1 MSRNT
6 DVALYP
12 DGLKTY
18 PCWMAAL
25 KKTHVWLY
33 TAWHCFLVLRQGVR
47 TTLKLVHL
55 LKVFPFWMKQRQG
68 RGVVSKTG
76 SWIKAAMR
84 KLVHLGPIWHLP
96 RLKSWDSWA
105 ARQGSSPNRVWNSE
119 LCGFPSYTTGVAH
132 DEHPAKMVDQH
143 TCLHS
148 QFF

>member
-18 PCWMAAL
+18 PCWIAAL

-55 LKVFPFWMKQRQG
+55 LTVFPFWMKQRKG
-68 RGVVSKTG
+68 RGVVSQTG
-76 SWIKAAMR
+76 SWIKAAKR
-84 KLVHLGPIWHLP
+84 KLVHLGPVQTALLVPIEWGVQAEKFTLDDAVCSHYDSYIGTCFVFLTFLRCILFCFLP
-96 RLKSWDSWA
+96 AQRWEA
-105 ARQGSSPNRVWNSE
+105 
-119 LCGFPSYTTGVAH
+119 
-132 DEHPAKMVDQH
+132 
-143 TCLHS
+143 
-148 QFF
+148 

>member
-55 LKVFPFWMKQRQG
+55 LKVFPFWMKQQKG
-68 RGVVSKTG
+68 RGVVSQTG
-76 SWIKAAMR
+76 SWIKAAKR
-84 KLVHLGPIWHLP
+84 KLVHLGPVQTALLVPIEWGVQAEKFTLDDVVCSRHDSYIGTCFVFLTFLRCILFCFLP
-96 RLKSWDSWA
+96 AQRWEA
-105 ARQGSSPNRVWNSE
+105 
-119 LCGFPSYTTGVAH
+119 
-132 DEHPAKMVDQH
+132 
-143 TCLHS
+143 
-148 QFF
+148 